1 MSIGRCTI
9 RVLLLLFIVLFLLSP
24 SHAGGK
30 GRFFNSNLLQGKPE
44 QIELASHGV
53 PLEEDAGDQARKHG
67 RVLRVAADDY
77 GHYDP
82 SPSMNKPHFKD
93 IPN

>member
-44 QIELASHGV
+44 IELASHGV